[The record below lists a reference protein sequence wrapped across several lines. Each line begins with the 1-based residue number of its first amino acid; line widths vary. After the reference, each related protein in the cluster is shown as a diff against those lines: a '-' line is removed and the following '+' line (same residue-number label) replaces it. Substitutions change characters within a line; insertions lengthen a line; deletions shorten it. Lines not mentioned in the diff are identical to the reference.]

1 MKKFPSII
9 IILFCFI
16 VLNNSQIHGQNQWS
30 QFRGPNG
37 SGIASGIES
46 LPVKFNKSNNLIW
59 KTEINSG
66 QSSPCIWGDNIFLTA
81 INEKTLETICIDRNT
96 GEIKWKKSVV
106 PERLE
111 RIHPIGNSAIPTPA
125 TDGQGLFV
133 YFGSWGLICYDFD
146 GNVKWERKISI
157 QPNMYGTAV
166 SPILYKDFLILSR
179 DQGVPNYPAE
189 EESFIEAI
197 NKETGETIW
206 KTEREGFDANWS
218 TPMFYNNKGT
228 DELLIYGIWWLK
240 AYSLKDGTELWA
252 IPGMTDEPCT
262 IPVEG
267 EGLIF
272 LTTYNMNTNTEVI
285 GIPKYTELLK
295 EYDLDKD
302 GELTFVEIEP
312 NKSFL
317 SRYDADG
324 EGDHPI
330 KGFFRFLDKDK
341 SGKLTSVEWDEIFK
355 WLNEF
360 KQENALMAI
369 KPGVKGE
376 YYTEVVWRYN
386 KGVPE
391 CPSPI
396 YYNGFVYMLKNGGIF
411 TCLDAKTGELK
422 YEEKIG
428 AGGPYYSSPIIGD
441 GKFYTCSGRGIITV
455 FDVGEKLNILAHNNI
470 EERIMATPA
479 IVNGKIYVRTESH
492 LFAFGLK

>member
-1 MKKFPSII
+1 MNKTLLT
-9 IILFCFI
+9 IILLVFSI
-16 VLNNSQIHGQNQWS
+16 TLNLNQIYSQDNWN

-37 SGIASGIES
+37 SGIATGIES
-46 LPVKFNKSNNLIW
+46 LPVEFDQSKNLIW
-59 KTEINSG
+59 KTEINNG
-66 QSSPCIWGDNIFLTA
+66 HSSPCIWGDNIFLTA
-81 INEKTLETICIDRNT
+81 VAGKTLETICIDKNT
-96 GEIKWKKSVV
+96 GEIKWKKSVE

-111 RIHPIGNSAIPTPA
+111 RIHPIGNSASPTPT
-125 TDGQGLFV
+125 TDGEGVFV
-133 YFGSWGLICYDFD
+133 YFGSWGLICYDFN
-146 GNVKWERKISI
+146 GNVKWERKIPI

-166 SPILYKDFLILSR
+166 SPIIYKNLLIFSR
-179 DQGVPNYPAE
+179 DHGVPNYKKE
-189 EESFIEAI
+189 ENSYIEAI
-197 NKETGETIW
+197 NKKTGETIW

-218 TPMFYNNKGT
+218 TPIFYNNNGT

-267 EGLIF
+267 EGLLY

-285 GIPKYTELLK
+285 GIPEYSELLK
-295 EYDLDKD
+295 EYDKDKD
-302 GELTFVEIEP
+302 GELTFKEIES

-341 SGKLTSVEWDEIFK
+341 SGKITSVEWDEIFK
-355 WLNEF
+355 WLDEF

-369 KPGVKGE
+369 KPGVKGQ
-376 YYTEVVWRYN
+376 YDTEVVWRYS

-396 YYNGFVYMLKNGGIF
+396 YYNGLVYMLKNGGIL

-428 AGGPYYSSPIIGD
+428 SGGPYYSSPIIGD
-441 GKFYTCSGRGIITV
+441 GKIYSSSGRGVVTV
-455 FDVGEKLNILAHNNI
+455 LEIGDKLNVLSANNL

-479 IVNGKIYVRTESH
+479 IVDGKIYVRTENH

>member
-1 MKKFPSII
+1 MQK
-9 IILFCFI
+9 ILSSTSMILMFI
-16 VLNNSQIHGQNQWS
+16 ALNISQLSAQPNWN

-37 SGIASGIES
+37 SGIATNTRT
-46 LPVKFNKSNNLIW
+46 LPVEFDQETNLIW
-59 KTEINSG
+59 KTELNSG

-81 INEKTLETICIDRNT
+81 IDGKKLETICLDKNS
-96 GEIKWKKSVV
+96 GEIKWKKSVE
-106 PERLE
+106 PEKLE
-111 RIHPIGNSAIPTPA
+111 RTHPVGNSAIPTPT
-125 TDGQGLFV
+125 TDGKGVFV
-133 YFGSWGLICYDFD
+133 YFGSWGLICYDFN
-146 GNVKWERKISI
+146 GNVKWERKIPI

-166 SPILYKDFLILSR
+166 SPILYKNFLIFSR
-179 DQGVPNYPAE
+179 DQGYPNYQSE
-189 EESFIEAI
+189 NSYIEAI
-197 NKETGETIW
+197 NKENGETIW

-218 TPMFYNNKGT
+218 TPMFYNNNGT

-240 AYSLKDGTELWA
+240 AYNLTDGTELWA

-267 EGLIF
+267 EGLIY

-285 GIPKYTELLK
+285 GIPEYTELLK

-302 GELTFVEIEP
+302 GELTFKEIEP

-341 SGKLTSVEWDEIFK
+341 SGKLTSKEWDEIFK

-369 KPGVKGE
+369 KPGVKGQ
-376 YYTEVVWRYN
+376 YDTKVVWRYT

-396 YYNGFVYMLKNGGIF
+396 YYNGLVYMLKNGGIF
-411 TCLDAKTGELK
+411 TCLDAKSGELK

-428 AGGPYYSSPIIGD
+428 SGGPYYSSPVIGD
-441 GKFYTCSGRGIITV
+441 GKIYTSSARGVICVLEIG
-455 FDVGEKLNILAHNNI
+455 DKLNVLSKNDIK
-470 EERIMATPA
+470 ERIMATPA
-479 IVNGKIYVRTESH
+479 IVDGRIYVRTDNH